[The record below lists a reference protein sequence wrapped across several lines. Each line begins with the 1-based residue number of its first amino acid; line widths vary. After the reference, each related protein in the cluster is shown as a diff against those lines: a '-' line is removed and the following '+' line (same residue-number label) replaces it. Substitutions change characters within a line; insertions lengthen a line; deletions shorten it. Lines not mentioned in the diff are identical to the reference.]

1 MKLEKIYFENLD
13 GFPEFNLSFLRIK
26 IAEMFNL
33 TSFTKLDIS
42 NYKLQNFSI
51 SKLDILREMSLSNNN
66 LTFYELS
73 ESPNLIWA
81 FSTSLETDSIKS
93 LTFVT
98 CKTWPNWICPTTDW
112 PILKSLLGVTSLVF
126 LHVSNNK
133 FETFIL
139 HLAPNLSELNFS
151 DNNLWN
157 FDFDTFLDSNSTF
170 WKKSIWAQ
178 TCREMCPFWGPN
190 PVLARFEF

>member
-93 LTFVT
+93 L
-98 CKTWPNWICPTTDW
+98 
-112 PILKSLLGVTSLVF
+112 IL
-126 LHVSNNK
+126 
-133 FETFIL
+133 
-139 HLAPNLSELNFS
+139 
-151 DNNLWN
+151 
-157 FDFDTFLDSNSTF
+157 
-170 WKKSIWAQ
+170 
-178 TCREMCPFWGPN
+178 
-190 PVLARFEF
+190 